1 MPPMSRRLTRF
12 GASPIIEIAKL
23 AGQMSAA
30 GHQVLDLSS
39 GEPDFATEAFI
50 CEAGKTA
57 IDQGRTRYTASD
69 GMSELKAAVARKF
82 AREGHTDYALS
93 QIAVGDGAK
102 PLLGN
107 IAMALLDDGDE
118 VVIPAPCWPSHPGL
132 GLSLGA
138 QPVFVHAG
146 ADQGFRITPEQL
158 RAALTPRTRALI
170 LCNPGNP
177 TGGVYSADDQKALA
191 QVLTDFPDVWII
203 ADEIYSDIIFDGA
216 GHTSFAVAAPEL
228 ADRTITVNGMSKGYS
243 MTGWRIGY
251 AAGPVKIMD
260 GLRQIMSQVTSSPPM
275 MSQIAAIAAL
285 DGPQQGVATRNAA
298 YQARRD
304 LVLAEFSGIPQ
315 FQTPVPG
322 GAFYLF
328 VDCSGVIGQKTP
340 AGVTLRDSRDFATYL
355 LEQALVA
362 VVPGE
367 AFEAPNTFRL
377 SIASST
383 ETLKAACA
391 AILTACEALT

>member
-1 MPPMSRRLTRF
+1 MPPMSHRLTRF

-23 AGQMSAA
+23 AAQMSAA
-30 GHQVLDLSS
+30 GRNVLDLSS
-39 GEPDFATEAFI
+39 GEPDFETEAFV
-50 CEAGKTA
+50 CDAGKAA
-57 IDQGRTRYTASD
+57 IDRGRTRYTASD
-69 GMSELKAAVARKF
+69 GMPELKAAIARKLS
-82 AREGHTDYALS
+82 RDGHPDYATA
-93 QIAVGDGAK
+93 QIVVGDGAK

-138 QPVFVHAG
+138 RPVFVHAG
-146 ADQGFRITPEQL
+146 AEQGFRITPEQL
-158 RAALTPRTRALI
+158 QAALTTRTRALI

-177 TGGVYSADDQKALA
+177 TGAVYSADDQRGLA
-191 QVLTDFPDVWII
+191 QVLADFPDVWII

-216 GHTSFAVAAPEL
+216 THTSFAVAAPEL
-228 ADRTITVNGMSKGYS
+228 ADRTITANGMSKGYA

-251 AAGPVKIMD
+251 AAGPVRVMD
-260 GLRQIMSQVTSSPPM
+260 GVRQIMSQVTGSPPM
-275 MSQIAAIAAL
+275 MSQLAACAAL
-285 DGPQQGVATRNAA
+285 DGPQGGVATRNSA

-304 LVLAEFSGIPQ
+304 LVLSQFATIPQ

-328 VDCSGVIGQKTP
+328 VDCGGVIGQRTP
-340 AGVTLRDSRDFATYL
+340 AGATLRDSRDFATYL
-355 LEQALVA
+355 LEQATVA

-383 ETLKAACA
+383 ATLEAACT
-391 AILTACEALT
+391 AIINACEALT